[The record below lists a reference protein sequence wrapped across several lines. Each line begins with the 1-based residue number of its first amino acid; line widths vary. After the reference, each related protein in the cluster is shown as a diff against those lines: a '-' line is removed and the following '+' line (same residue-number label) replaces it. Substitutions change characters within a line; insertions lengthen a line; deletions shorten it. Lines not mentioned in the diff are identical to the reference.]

1 MDSQYYDSVNLSCN
15 YCGMKRSKG
24 RIKACQCQMRF
35 YCSASSCQ
43 KEDWDEHKAHCTPY
57 VERDPCWVK
66 WFPARR
72 VFWQAIMGG
81 EFASELTHM
90 MTALIIMSSCPSGSG
105 LILRG
110 YNEREWCGDCW
121 RRDRRTKPSSNPSR
135 YMVESD
141 SSVRL
146 AIVMSFKTVRI
157 LPFRVGNGEGALD
170 KKYTLASFLE
180 HVNSGIKV
188 AVVRKFRDERNGL
201 DWRPH
206 VAHIT
211 PSLS

>member
-72 VFWQAIMGG
+72 VFWQAVMGAVPVG
-81 EFASELTHM
+81 QVLFCVAITKGNGVEIAGAGIGVLSLHK
-90 MTALIIMSSCPSGSG
+90 
-105 LILRG
+105 ILPDI
-110 YNEREWCGDCW
+110 W
-121 RRDRRTKPSSNPSR
+121 SNQIHD
-135 YMVESD
+135 YVND
-141 SSVRL
+141 STVRL

-157 LPFRVGNGEGALD
+157 LPFRVGTGEGALD

-180 HVNSGIKV
+180 HVNSGIKI
-188 AVVRKFRDERNGL
+188 AVVRKFRDERN
-201 DWRPH
+201 
-206 VAHIT
+206 
-211 PSLS
+211 

>member
-1 MDSQYYDSVNLSCN
+1 MPMSNEILLP
-15 YCGMKRSKG
+15 
-24 RIKACQCQMRF
+24 
-35 YCSASSCQ
+35 SSCQ

-72 VFWQAIMGG
+72 IFWQAIMGG
-81 EFASELTHM
+81 EFTSELTHM
-90 MTALIIMSSCPSGSG
+90 MTALNIISSCSSGSG

-121 RRDRRTKPSSNPSR
+121 RRDRRTKPPSNLSR
-135 YMVESD
+135 YMDESAPVRVPTSKYSKQIHDYVND

-157 LPFRVGNGEGALD
+157 LPFRVGTGEGAWD
-170 KKYTLASFLE
+170 KKYTLAFFLAFFLE
-180 HVNSGIKV
+180 HVNSGTKI

-211 PSLS
+211 PVYSSG